1 MLQKSSLNLTNQPA
15 KKYSAREKAVFD
27 YLALMHPQ
35 QKTTKEIA
43 TFVFPTD
50 QVFFPQ
56 TTIVT
61 VLKSLQRKMA
71 FNGEPLSLN
80 LNVPGG
86 PKPMVASIIERKQ

>member
-1 MLQKSSLNLTNQPA
+1 
-15 KKYSAREKAVFD
+15 
-27 YLALMHPQ
+27 MHPQ
-35 QKTTKEIA
+35 ERTTKEIVA
-43 TFVFPTD
+43 FVFPSD

-86 PKPMVASIIERKQ
+86 PKPMVASITERKQ